1 MIEQVIKNL
10 VVNGIDAMPEGGTLT
25 LRTAAVEIDAQH
37 VQRNPD
43 AIAGQYVCLSVSDT
57 GAGMA
62 PEMIGRIFD
71 PYFTTKEAG
80 LGLGLGLPT
89 AYGITKL
96 HQGWIEVTSRVGEG
110 TTFKVFLP
118 TTSRPTEPLPE
129 KTSPTAI
136 RGGAETILVVEDEPE
151 LRSLAREILEY
162 YGYRVLEASGESGA
176 LTVWPRHVQEI
187 DLLLTD
193 VLMPEGM
200 SGWELAGRLREQKPH
215 LKVICTSG
223 HSVDLAGQTM
233 ARERGFQFLEKPFKP
248 QSLALA
254 VRECLDA

>member
-1 MIEQVIKNL
+1 M
-10 VVNGIDAMPEGGTLT
+10 
-25 LRTAAVEIDAQH
+25 
-37 VQRNPD
+37 
-43 AIAGQYVCLSVSDT
+43 
-57 GAGMA
+57 
-62 PEMIGRIFD
+62 
-71 PYFTTKEAG
+71 
-80 LGLGLGLPT
+80 
-89 AYGITKL
+89 
-96 HQGWIEVTSRVGEG
+96 
-110 TTFKVFLP
+110 
-118 TTSRPTEPLPE
+118 EPLLE
-129 KTSPTAI
+129 ETSPTAI

-193 VLMPEGM
+193 VLMPEGV
-200 SGWELAGRLREQKPH
+200 SGWELAGTLRKQKPH

-233 ARERGFQFLEKPFKP
+233 ARERGFLFLQKPFKP
-248 QSLALA
+248 QSLAQA